1 MSWEAFRLTSKNPT
15 ELMTVMGP
23 AGVDALVREM
33 LMTCWR
39 ELPEDQRAMPAWRQ
53 AVAAVFN
60 RNMKVWSK
68 IKKPSPEAFFNDL
81 PPHAADGH
89 FRQALVLC
97 WMMMPRA
104 GGRKFADVKKIVT
117 AIYSRGIA
125 VWEADHLTFTKGSAK
140 KKKGVRRKETG
151 ARRKKK

>member
-1 MSWEAFRLTSKNPT
+1 MSWEAFRLTSKSPG
-15 ELMTVMGP
+15 ELMGVMGP

-39 ELPEDQRAMPAWRQ
+39 ELPEDQRTMPAWRQ

-60 RNMKVWSK
+60 RNMKVWSA
-68 IKKPSPEAFFNDL
+68 IKKPSPQAFFDHL
-81 PPHAADGH
+81 LPHAADGQ

-104 GGRKFADVKKIVT
+104 GGRKFADVKPVVT
-117 AIYSRGIA
+117 DIYSRNIA
-125 VWEADHLTFTKGSAK
+125 VWENDYLMFTRGPGKKKRTSKKKVAAVK
-140 KKKGVRRKETG
+140 KKKK
-151 ARRKKK
+151 